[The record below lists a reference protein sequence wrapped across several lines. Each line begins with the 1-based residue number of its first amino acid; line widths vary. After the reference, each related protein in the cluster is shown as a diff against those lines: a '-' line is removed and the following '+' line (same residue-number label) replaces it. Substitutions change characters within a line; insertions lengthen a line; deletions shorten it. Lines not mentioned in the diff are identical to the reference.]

1 MLSNIQLRG
10 QLLYKVVKRG
20 RVKIISPNS
29 PSPYRESTSVYE
41 KWSKDVKLTQIQ
53 LFSIKFL
60 FCYHCW
66 FLFLTFILYFYISIF
81 CLPVDG
87 KIVRSWCDGSSD
99 RSFMGWTHRAISR
112 SYQCSTTGVTKAVV
126 CVILSVGWCI

>member
-29 PSPYRESTSVYE
+29 PSPYRESITVSE

-53 LFSIKFL
+53 LFSIKKFNVMSVVKLQLNNTFEL
-60 FCYHCW
+60 FY
-66 FLFLTFILYFYISIF
+66 FIL
-81 CLPVDG
+81 
-87 KIVRSWCDGSSD
+87 
-99 RSFMGWTHRAISR
+99 
-112 SYQCSTTGVTKAVV
+112 
-126 CVILSVGWCI
+126 ILLLF